1 MNKQKEKYSST
12 AFLMDEAL
20 IQLLNEKHYEY
31 ITVKE
36 VCKKAG
42 VNRSTFYLHYESID
56 DLLEETLE
64 YINKKFL
71 DYFEDTSDFIN
82 NIKTS
87 TKENLYLIDDDYLIP
102 YLNYIKENKN
112 IFLASFKRRKTMKSV
127 ERYESLEKYILN
139 PILEKYD
146 VPTNMREYVLSF
158 YINGI
163 VALVG
168 TWIKNKCD
176 MSIEEVIN
184 IIKICIKEG

>member
-20 IQLLNEKHYEY
+20 IQLLNEKDYEY

-71 DYFEDTSDFIN
+71 DYFEDTSDFIT

-87 TKENLYLIDDDYLIP
+87 TKENLYLINDDYLIP

-112 IFLASFKRRKTMKSV
+112 IYLASLKRRKNMKSV

-176 MSIEEVIN
+176 MSVEEVIN

>member
-20 IQLLNEKHYEY
+20 IQLLNEKDYEY

-71 DYFEDTSDFIN
+71 DYFEDTSDFIT

-87 TKENLYLIDDDYLIP
+87 TKENLYLINDDYLIP
-102 YLNYIKENKN
+102 YLNYIKHLKCTFVKHILGIKKHKN
-112 IFLASFKRRKTMKSV
+112 RFLCF
-127 ERYESLEKYILN
+127 
-139 PILEKYD
+139 
-146 VPTNMREYVLSF
+146 
-158 YINGI
+158 
-163 VALVG
+163 
-168 TWIKNKCD
+168 
-176 MSIEEVIN
+176 
-184 IIKICIKEG
+184 